1 MGCRGTHQKA
11 HHLQLVTTEQAR
23 GNQRLQ
29 GGVRQLLATA
39 LILTRCTLIDRVVE
53 PRRQNQRQGSRT
65 LRAVCV
71 EAVQVG
77 EYLRKVPAVVVG
89 AVRLLPRLQQ
99 ALTQLRHLRRELS
112 PQLGRG
118 LHTFETAR
126 KHCLPDAK
134 QTRANLFGAFLQG
147 NP

>member
-11 HHLQLVTTEQAR
+11 HHLQLVTTEQTR

-39 LILTRCTLIDRVVE
+39 LILTRRALVHRIVE

-71 EAVQVG
+71 EAVQIG
-77 EYLRKVPAVVVG
+77 EHLRKVPAVVV
-89 AVRLLPRLQQ
+89 
-99 ALTQLRHLRRELS
+99 
-112 PQLGRG
+112 
-118 LHTFETAR
+118 
-126 KHCLPDAK
+126 
-134 QTRANLFGAFLQG
+134 
-147 NP
+147 